1 MANYP
6 FKNKCYY
13 DLTGEKYDV
22 IDFNSTYYTVID
34 NALMAIKP
42 IVQHYAQISDTS
54 SERYFLEVL
63 AANGKRYKLDSC
75 CRIYRSY
82 DEYLEYV
89 NGRSYDYEK
98 FGKALINDVLKN
110 IPGITFDR
118 YKSRFYQYYW
128 RDGIPQ
134 GTEGKI
140 LFWVDVDGPHVELK
154 PQTGGGAKLYVSRDE
169 CFKDN
174 VKVVEFGDMEIEQNG
189 EYTIK
194 REFTVKAKSQ
204 EEAESI
210 VDETIG
216 KAYTEQFK

>member
-13 DLTGEKYDV
+13 DLTGEKYDI

-34 NALMAIKP
+34 SALMAIKP
-42 IVQHYAQISDTS
+42 IVQHYAQICDTS
-54 SERYFLEVL
+54 SARYFLEVL

-89 NGRSYDYEK
+89 NGHLYDYEK
-98 FGKALINDVLKN
+98 FGKAFINDVLKN
-110 IPGITFDR
+110 IPGITFNMH
-118 YKSRFYQYYW
+118 KSRFYQYYW
-128 RDGIPQ
+128 GNGIPQ

-154 PQTGGGAKLYVSRDE
+154 PQTENGTKLYISKDE

-174 VKVVEFGDMEIEQNG
+174 VKVVEFGDMKIEPKG
-189 EYTIK
+189 EYTVTHK
-194 REFTVKAKSQ
+194 FTVKAKSE
-204 EEAESI
+204 EEAQRI
-210 VDETIG
+210 FDEAI
-216 KAYTEQFK
+216 ANIRL